1 MRSAGW
7 RIGAQEKSAPR
18 AARYRGGT
26 DLPIVVEQVAT
37 ANLSRPGAGG
47 SRLLE
52 STPKF
57 ALTPMPE
64 PTESAPPAAGEPSAR
79 IDSGSAA
86 SGATT
91 NARAARA
98 TRSLARGNPSP
109 WVWAGVAVLALVA
122 AFALWFDSR
131 RVQQALRTDVAQRLA
146 GVEAALQASQ
156 KAQTQIATDLR
167 EAQAK
172 VTLLETRITESQAQ
186 QAALEALYR
195 DLAPSRDEIALS
207 ELEQML
213 LVANQQLQLAGSV
226 SSALTALQ
234 LADVKLQRLDR
245 PQFIPLRRALS
256 RDIDRLKAVPYVDV
270 AGMSLKL
277 DQALAAIDTLP
288 LAMDERLPAAPPEKD
303 LTSPDE
309 SRWRRMLREMWN
321 DVRQLIRIEVT
332 DRPAAPLV
340 PVAQQYYLREN
351 LKLRLLTAR
360 IALLARDDAS
370 FQADLSAS
378 EVWLKQYFDSRA
390 KPVQA
395 VLASLKQLAATAM
408 PGETLDLTRSLE
420 ALRVLRLAQDRAPAR
435 GGAAT
440 PAR

>member
-1 MRSAGW
+1 
-7 RIGAQEKSAPR
+7 
-18 AARYRGGT
+18 
-26 DLPIVVEQVAT
+26 
-37 ANLSRPGAGG
+37 
-47 SRLLE
+47 
-52 STPKF
+52 
-57 ALTPMPE
+57 MPE
-64 PTESAPPAAGEPSAR
+64 PTESAPPAAGDPAAR
-79 IDSGSAA
+79 PDSGDAAAGSAA
-86 SGATT
+86 STRPVYTT
-91 NARAARA
+91 RRPANAN
-98 TRSLARGNPSP
+98 RSRFL
-109 WVWAGVAVLALVA
+109 WVGVALLALVA
-122 AFALWFDSR
+122 AVALWIDGR

-146 GVEAALQASQ
+146 GVEASLQPLQ
-156 KAQTQIATDLR
+156 KAQTQLATDLR
-167 EAQAK
+167 DTQAK
-172 VTLLETRITESQAQ
+172 VTLLEARIAESQAQ

-207 ELEQML
+207 ELEQIL
-213 LVANQQLQLAGSV
+213 LVANQQIQLAGSV

-256 RDIDRLKAVPYVDV
+256 RDMDRLKAVPYIDV

-277 DQALAAIDTLP
+277 DQALAAVEALP
-288 LAMDERLPAAPPEKD
+288 LAMDERLPPAPPD
-303 LTSPDE
+303 NDVASPDE
-309 SRWRRMLREMWN
+309 PRWRRMVREMWG
-321 DVRQLIRIEVT
+321 DIRQLIRIEVT

-340 PVAQQYYLREN
+340 PVAQQYFLREN

-370 FQADLSAS
+370 FQADLAAS
-378 EVWLKQYFDSRA
+378 EAWLKQYFDVRA

-395 VLASLKQLAATAM
+395 VLASVKQLAATPM
-408 PGETLDLTRSLE
+408 PGETPDLTRSLE

>member
-1 MRSAGW
+1 MRW
-7 RIGAQEKSAPR
+7 RSFGSVGGRQGALSPGSLSGQHPS
-18 AARYRGGT
+18 
-26 DLPIVVEQVAT
+26 PIVVERVAR
-37 ANLSRPGAGG
+37 ANRAGNQG
-47 SRLLE
+47 CGGRLLE
-52 STPKF
+52 SAPDY
-57 ALTPMPE
+57 ALTPMSE
-64 PTESAPPAAGEPSAR
+64 PTESAPSASGDPAARPDSAGAAPGSPASAR
-79 IDSGSAA
+79 PVPPARRVASA
-86 SGATT
+86 G
-91 NARAARA
+91 
-98 TRSLARGNPSP
+98 RSRFL
-109 WVWAGVAVLALVA
+109 WVGVALLALVSA
-122 AFALWFDSR
+122 VALWVDAR

-146 GVEAALQASQ
+146 GVEASMQPLQ
-156 KAQTQIATDLR
+156 KAQTQLATDLR
-167 EAQAK
+167 DTQAK
-172 VTLLETRITESQAQ
+172 VTLLEARIAESQAQ

-207 ELEQML
+207 ELEQVL

-256 RDIDRLKAVPYVDV
+256 RDMDRLKAVPYVDV

-277 DQALAAIDTLP
+277 DQALAAVETLP
-288 LAMDERLPAAPPEKD
+288 LAMDERLPPAAPDKD
-303 LTSPDE
+303 VAAPDE
-309 SRWRRMLREMWN
+309 PRWRRMLREMWS
-321 DVRQLIRIEVT
+321 DIKQLIRIEVT

-340 PVAQQYYLREN
+340 PVAQQYFLREN

-370 FQADLSAS
+370 FQADLAAS
-378 EVWLKQYFDSRA
+378 EAWLKQYFDARA

-395 VLASLKQLAATAM
+395 VLASLKQLAATPM
-408 PGETLDLTRSLE
+408 PGETPDLTRSLE